1 MGGPPVRYGPGV
13 QVSAAERRAAMAE
26 LRVHVRKGRVAGDD
40 IGARFEAV
48 VAARVRADLAAVL
61 ADLPEP
67 SGRPRR
73 HPMPRRVGWH
83 RFWPRR

>member
-1 MGGPPVRYGPGV
+1 MGGPPVRYGPQV
-13 QVSAAERRAAMAE
+13 QVSARERRAALAE
-26 LRVHVRKGRVAGDD
+26 LRFHVRLGRLPADEIDSRCELVL
-40 IGARFEAV
+40 
-48 VAARVRADLAAVL
+48 AARVRADIAAVL

-83 RFWPRR
+83 RLRSHR